1 MELGRFGG
9 GFCLFIKGD
18 KSIFRLG
25 EIIISGKR
33 GGGAEDARDFGGMR
47 HETSQAERGIF
58 GGVFLEIG
66 GFVGL
71 VDNNKA
77 EVVNGGEKGRT
88 GADDNLG
95 SGGI

>member
-1 MELGRFGG
+1 MKFGRFGG
-9 GFCLFIKGD
+9 RFCLFIKGD

-33 GGGAEDARDFGGMR
+33 GGGAENTRDFSSMC
-47 HETSQAERGIF
+47 HETSQAERGIL
-58 GGVFLEIG
+58 GGVFLEVG
-66 GFVGL
+66 GFMGL

-77 EVVNGGEKGRT
+77 EVVSGREKGRT

>member
-9 GFCLFIKGD
+9 RFCLFIKGD

-47 HETSQAERGIF
+47 HETS
-58 GGVFLEIG
+58 
-66 GFVGL
+66 
-71 VDNNKA
+71 
-77 EVVNGGEKGRT
+77 
-88 GADDNLG
+88 
-95 SGGI
+95 